1 MNYKIFW
8 IDVSDKVIYN
18 FEEYCGVNDASVNS
32 YEYHNNSKRVLS
44 EFHAFEDREDFAVV
58 FESEAYYHWFLLR
71 FS

>member
-18 FEEYCGVNDASVNS
+18 FEEYCGVSDASVNS